1 MSSDLRGP
9 STGLSGIAAAAA
21 RNLGWLLASRGVLAV
36 LSFFYLG
43 FAAHTLGLRGF
54 GRFAL
59 ISGASQAL
67 ATFVAFQTW
76 QIIVQYGVAAL
87 HADDTPRLARLLRA
101 CAFLDLYSA
110 IVGCLLSVLILSVG
124 AEWLGTSENI
134 IPYALGFAVIQVIS
148 IRSTPLGIL
157 RLRDRFSLSALADS
171 VTPVMRFVGAV
182 AAMFLN
188 PTVGGFLIAWAVAEV
203 LTAATYWTMVWRTGD
218 GRLLRRGQAPM
229 RAVIAENPGIVR
241 FALSVNATSTLM
253 LSSKQIP
260 LLLVGAT
267 IGPAAAGA
275 FRLAVQLAQGLTK
288 LAQLISRAA
297 FPELVRAVRV
307 LSAENLRRIMLR
319 SFLGGSVAA
328 LVIMALVV
336 LLGKFALRVI
346 GGSDFVVAYP
356 ALIWLAA
363 AGCLDLVTAA
373 AESAMTALH
382 RVVGVL
388 VMRAVGVI
396 ALFAVAAPLVP
407 RYGVTAVAIG
417 VFAGAVITAA
427 LLARGALKL
436 ESAVTKQ
443 LPSTLAD

>member
-1 MSSDLRGP
+1 MTGDPPARP
-9 STGLSGIAAAAA
+9 AGLSGIAAAAA

-59 ISGASQAL
+59 ITGASQAL

-76 QIIVQYGVAAL
+76 QIIVQYGVTAI
-87 HADDTPRLARLLRA
+87 HAGDTPRLARLLRA

-124 AEWLGTSENI
+124 AEWFGTSENI
-134 IPYALGFAVIQVIS
+134 IPYALGFAFIQVIS
-148 IRSTPLGIL
+148 IRSTPVGIL

-171 VTPVMRFVGAV
+171 VTPIVRFVGAL

-203 LTAATYWTMVWRTGD
+203 LTAATYWILVWRTGD
-218 GRLLRRGQAPM
+218 GALLHRGKAPM
-229 RAVIAENPGIVR
+229 RAVVAENPGIVR

-260 LLLVGAT
+260 LLLVGAA

-288 LAQLISRAA
+288 LAQMISRAA
-297 FPELVRAVRV
+297 FPEFVRAVGV
-307 LSAENLRRIMLR
+307 LSAENLRQIILR
-319 SFLGGSVAA
+319 SFFGGSIAA
-328 LVIMALVV
+328 LAIMLLVV

-346 GGSDFVVAYP
+346 GGNDFTVAYP

-373 AESAMTALH
+373 AESALTALR

-388 VMRAVGVI
+388 LMRAAGVVG
-396 ALFAVAAPLVP
+396 LFAVAAAFLP
-407 RYGVTAVAIG
+407 RYDVTAVAIG
-417 VFAGAVITAA
+417 VFAGAVITAV
-427 LLARGALKL
+427 LLARAALQL
-436 ESAVTKQ
+436 DSTMASESPRS
-443 LPSTLAD
+443 LSD

>member
-1 MSSDLRGP
+1 MNAEPGAR

-76 QIIVQYGVAAL
+76 QIIVQYGVTAL
-87 HADDTPRLARLLRA
+87 QTDDTPRLARLLRA

-110 IVGCLLSVLILSVG
+110 IVGCLLSVLILWVG
-124 AEWLGTSENI
+124 AGWLGTSENI
-134 IPYALGFAVIQVIS
+134 IPYALGFAIIQLIS

-171 VTPVMRFVGAV
+171 VTPVVRFVGAL
-182 AAMFLN
+182 AAMLLN
-188 PTVGGFLIAWAVAEV
+188 PTVGGFLIAWAAAEI
-203 LTAATYWTMVWRTGD
+203 LTAATYWILVWRTGD
-218 GRLLRRGQAPM
+218 ARLLRRGHAPM
-229 RAVIAENPGIVR
+229 RAVIAENPGIIR

-260 LLLVGAT
+260 LLLVGAA

-297 FPELVRAVRV
+297 FPEFVRAVQV
-307 LSAENLRRIMLR
+307 LSAENLRQIMLR

-328 LVIMALVV
+328 LVIMLLVV
-336 LLGKFALRVI
+336 VLGKFALRVI
-346 GGSDFVVAYP
+346 GGDDFVVAYP

-373 AESAMTALH
+373 AETAMTALR

-388 VMRAVGVI
+388 LMRAAGMVG
-396 ALFAVAAPLVP
+396 LFAVAAALLP
-407 RYGVTAVAIG
+407 RYDVTAVAIG
-417 VFAGAVITAA
+417 VFAGAVITAI
-427 LLARGALKL
+427 LLTRVSLRLKPMATN
-436 ESAVTKQ
+436 ES
-443 LPSTLAD
+443 PSIPVN